1 MSSLYQASS
10 LGASANG
17 PVGFGPSPAPAAP
30 AFAQEGPLAAAMVD
44 LASGHGAQVALT
56 GVDHNLLR
64 PWAEV
69 A

>member
-1 MSSLYQASS
+1 M
-10 LGASANG
+10 
-17 PVGFGPSPAPAAP
+17 
-30 AFAQEGPLAAAMVD
+30 AAAMVD